1 MAGKFIPRQVFPQHA
16 YIQKSYFLGHH
27 KAGLQKMRR
36 ELSKMDYIIECRDY
50 RVPVSSINPAFEEL
64 MGDLPD
70 ARRLIVY
77 TKRDLGTPQLSEDR
91 MVR

>member
-1 MAGKFIPRQVFPQHA
+1 
-16 YIQKSYFLGHH
+16 
-27 KAGLQKMRR
+27 
-36 ELSKMDYIIECRDY
+36 MDYIIECRDY